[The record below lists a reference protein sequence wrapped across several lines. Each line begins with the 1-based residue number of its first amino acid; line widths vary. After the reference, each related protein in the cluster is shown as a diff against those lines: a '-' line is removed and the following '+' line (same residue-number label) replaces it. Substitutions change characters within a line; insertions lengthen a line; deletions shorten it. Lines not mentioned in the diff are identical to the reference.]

1 MADLT
6 RSASASMDASTGMY
20 AVQVT
25 GLLLGE
31 DCDAVDAMYIKTADG
46 LLWVADGSAADE
58 EAEFIGFTP
67 RAGKAGQPMTVYS
80 CGARF
85 RYGTGLSPGA
95 KLYLSATEG
104 ILADA
109 ASTGGVR
116 QIAVVIN
123 TTDILCVAAYS
134 HSAA

>member
-1 MADLT
+1 MADVT
-6 RSASASMDASTGMY
+6 RVASAHLDASTGMY
-20 AVQVT
+20 AVQIT

-46 LLWVADGSAADE
+46 KLYVADGGADDE

-80 CGARF
+80 LGARF
-85 RYGTGLSPGA
+85 QYGSGLSPGA
-95 KLYLSATEG
+95 GYFLSGTEG

-109 ASTGGVR
+109 ATIGGTVV
-116 QIAVVIN
+116 IAVAIN
-123 TTDILCVAAYS
+123 STDILCVAAWTG
-134 HSAA
+134 